1 MTANT
6 KHDKTTYLIL
16 NIVGWLI
23 VFAVIFT
30 KNLFMIIPGFII
42 LILVNLQVM
51 ALHKRLK
58 RKNNQNKKK

>member
-1 MTANT
+1 MSKNT
-6 KHDKTTYLIL
+6 KQDKNTYIIL

-23 VFAVIFT
+23 IFATIST
-30 KNLFMIIPGFII
+30 QKLFIIIPGFII